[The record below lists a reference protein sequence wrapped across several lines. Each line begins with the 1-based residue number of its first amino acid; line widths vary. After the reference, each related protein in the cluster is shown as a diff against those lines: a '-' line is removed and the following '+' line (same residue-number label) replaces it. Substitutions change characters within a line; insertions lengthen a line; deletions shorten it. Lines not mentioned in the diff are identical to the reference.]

1 MWNDDFFGVKGED
14 PAELALIDRIN
25 LYFKGNSSIPFSDE
39 ERVWVNRTENTKS
52 FQDVTDLATELY
64 EYCSEK
70 QDEKELDQMP
80 ELNLDDLKGSDR
92 QEEIEIDNS
101 GDQEFEDQ
109 EGEGDSN
116 QTSSGLTDEMM
127 DELED
132 RMYDDHIGGE
142 TMRFWSMQS
151 PWLEPIRNPK

>member
-1 MWNDDFFGVKGED
+1 M
-14 PAELALIDRIN
+14 IDRIN

-80 ELNLDDLKGSDR
+80 ELNLDDLKVLIVKR
-92 QEEIEIDNS
+92 KLNLKIV
-101 GDQEFEDQ
+101 
-109 EGEGDSN
+109 
-116 QTSSGLTDEMM
+116 MM
-127 DELED
+127 ENWKKNKEK
-132 RMYDDHIGGE
+132 
-142 TMRFWSMQS
+142 
-151 PWLEPIRNPK
+151 IR